1 MMAKHKYK
9 FNPESLSYDKIHFS
23 FKKKILR
30 VLPHLSVSFL
40 LAAIFY
46 FFVFNYLFDS
56 PKERKLKS
64 ENANLLLQYEILNK
78 KIDQVS
84 EVLQDIQYRD
94 DNLYRV
100 IFEAEPIQSSIRNA
114 GFGGVNR
121 YEDLEGYESSNI
133 VIGTSQKLDNIT
145 KKLYVQSKSY
155 DEVINLA
162 KNKEMRLV
170 SLPAIQ
176 PILNKDLTRISS
188 YYGIRFDPIYKGT
201 KKFHHGIDFTA
212 PIGTPIYVA
221 VNGVVRKIENSDRGY
236 GNHVLIDHG
245 FGYETLYAHLHKIE
259 VTEGQKLVRG
269 EVIGTV
275 GNTGKSVGPHL
286 HYEVHKNGKSTDPIN
301 YFYLD
306 LTPEEY
312 DKMIELSAQEGGQTL
327 D

>member
-1 MMAKHKYK
+1 MAKYKYK
-9 FNPESLSYDKIHFS
+9 FNPDSLSYDKIDVS
-23 FKKKILR
+23 IKKRLLR
-30 VLPHLSVSFL
+30 LMPHLFAS
-40 LAAIFY
+40 IFFGFVIY
-46 FFVFNYLFDS
+46 FVVFGMWLDS

-64 ENANLLLQYEILNK
+64 ENANLLLNYEILNK
-78 KIDQVS
+78 KLDQVG
-84 EVLQDIQYRD
+84 EVLQDVQYRD

-100 IFEAEPIQSSIRNA
+100 IFEAEPIKGSVRNA
-114 GFGGVNR
+114 GFGGINR
-121 YEDLEGYESSNI
+121 YEDLEGYENSDI
-133 VIGTSQKLDNIT
+133 VINTSKKVDNIT

-155 DEVINLA
+155 DEVIELA
-162 KNKEMRLV
+162 KNKEKRLAN
-170 SLPAIQ
+170 LPAIQ

-188 YYGIRFDPIYKGT
+188 YYGVRFDPVYKGT

-212 PIGTPIYVA
+212 PTGTPIYVSG
-221 VNGVVRKIENSDRGY
+221 NGVVKKIQQSRRGY
-236 GNHVLIDHG
+236 GNNVVVDHG
-245 FGYETLYAHLHKIE
+245 FGYETLYAHMHTIDVK
-259 VTEGQKLVRG
+259 EGQTVVRG